1 MARQSVAPVQAGM
14 NRQELSAASPTERE
28 EFPPGTPPL
37 FYEWKPLSGAP
48 VVRLSYDLVDE
59 LNFQAMKGF
68 GAIPRRGA
76 EVGGILIGQVDE
88 LARTVTVTGFQPIEC
103 RHARGPSYILE
114 SDELENLARALAR
127 LEQAEE
133 DGERAVGFF
142 RSNTRETLE
151 LAEEDRALLERFFP
165 GEASICLMVRPF
177 ATRVSEAIFFFKRGG
192 AWTADGPESVIP
204 FRRKELGGGKRP
216 RRPRAESEAPP
227 AGAPQT
233 SYPQATEVIETELP
247 PVSRPLIPIL
257 PREARPTRTSAA
269 SERIPIPDLPE
280 FGEDQPAKVRGT
292 WVWIPL
298 SFVFLLLGIV
308 LGFQIAMSFNTGRG
322 EQRNAPD
329 VYGLGLSV
337 TEAQGS
343 LHLKWNAS
351 LPAFRNASKGNLSI
365 QDGDNT
371 KTVEITRE
379 DIERGGILYRRATP
393 AVRFRLEIPQGE
405 RSTVSESVDYNR
417 AEDQRRGVN

>member
-1 MARQSVAPVQAGM
+1 M
-14 NRQELSAASPTERE
+14 NRQELSAASPTEKG

-76 EVGGILIGQVDE
+76 EVGGVLIGQVDE
-88 LARTVTVTGFQPIEC
+88 RARTVTVTGFQPFQC
-103 RHARGPSYILE
+103 KHARGPSYILE
-114 SDELENLARALAR
+114 SDELDNLAQTLSR
-127 LEQAEE
+127 LEPAEE
-133 DGERAVGFF
+133 GGERAVGFF
-142 RSNTRETLE
+142 RSNTRDSLE
-151 LAEEDRALLERFFP
+151 LSEEDRALLDRFFP
-165 GEASICLMVRPF
+165 GETSICLMVRPF
-177 ATRVSEAIFFFKRGG
+177 ATRVSEAIIFFKRGG
-192 AWTADGPESVIP
+192 AWTTDGPESVIP

-216 RRPRAESEAPP
+216 RRPRAESEPTPAGTQASHPP
-227 AGAPQT
+227 A
-233 SYPQATEVIETELP
+233 TEAIETELP
-247 PVSRPLIPIL
+247 PVSRPLIPLL
-257 PREARPTRTSAA
+257 PREARHARNSAA
-269 SERIPIPDLPE
+269 SEKIPLPDLPE
-280 FGEDQPAKVRGT
+280 FEEDHLAKVRGT

-308 LGFQIAMSFNTGRG
+308 LGFQIAMSFNTGKG
-322 EQRNAPD
+322 QKGSAPD
-329 VYGLGLSV
+329 PYGLELSV
-337 TEAQGS
+337 TEADGS

-351 LPAFRNASKGNLSI
+351 LPAFRNASKGNLHI

-393 AVRFRLEIPQGE
+393 VVRFRLEIPQGE
-405 RSTVSESVDYNR
+405 RSAVSESVDYGR
-417 AEDQRRGVN
+417 AEDQSRGVN

>member
-1 MARQSVAPVQAGM
+1 M
-14 NRQELSAASPTERE
+14 NRQELSAASPTERAE
-28 EFPPGTPPL
+28 SPPGTLPL
-37 FYEWKPLSGAP
+37 FYEWKPSSGAP
-48 VVRLSYDLVDE
+48 VIRLSYDLVDE

-88 LARTVTVTGFQPIEC
+88 RARTVTLTGYQPIEC
-103 RHARGPSYILE
+103 KHARGPSYILE
-114 SDELENLARALAR
+114 SDELENLATALAR
-127 LEQAEE
+127 LEPAEE
-133 DGERAVGFF
+133 GGERAAGFF
-142 RSNTRETLE
+142 RSNTRETLD

-165 GEASICLMVRPF
+165 GELSICLMVRPF
-177 ATRVSEAIFFFKRGG
+177 ATRVSEGIFFFKRGG
-192 AWTADGPESVIP
+192 AWTADGPETVFP

-216 RRPRAESEAPP
+216 RRTATESEPPP
-227 AGAPQT
+227 AASRASSPPT
-233 SYPQATEVIETELP
+233 TEVMETELP

-280 FGEDQPAKVRGT
+280 FGEDQPAKMRGT

-308 LGFQIAMSFNTGRG
+308 LGFQIAMSFTTGKG
-322 EQRNAPD
+322 PQENAADP
-329 VYGLGLSV
+329 YGLELSV
-337 TEAQGS
+337 TEADGS

-351 LPAFRNASKGNLSI
+351 LPAFRNASKGHLSI

-393 AVRFRLEIPQGE
+393 VVRFRLEIPQGE
-405 RSTVSESVDYNR
+405 RSAVSESVDYGR
-417 AEDQRRGVN
+417 TEDQRRGVD

>member
-14 NRQELSAASPTERE
+14 NRQELSTASPTDRV
-28 EFPPGTPPL
+28 EFPPGTRPL
-37 FYEWKPLSGAP
+37 FYEWRPLSGAP

-76 EVGGILIGQVDE
+76 EVGGILTGQVDE
-88 LARTVTVTGFQPIEC
+88 RTRTVTVTGFQPIEC

-114 SDELENLARALAR
+114 SDELENFARTLAR
-127 LEQAEE
+127 LEAAAE

-142 RSNTRETLE
+142 RSNTRETLD

-165 GEASICLMVRPF
+165 GEAGICLMVRPY
-177 ATRVSEAIFFFKRGG
+177 ATRVSEAIFIFKRGG
-192 AWTADGPESVIP
+192 AWTTDGPESVFP
-204 FRRKELGGGKRP
+204 FRRKELGGGTRP

-227 AGAPQT
+227 AGA
-233 SYPQATEVIETELP
+233 QASHPPTAEVVETELP

-257 PREARPTRTSAA
+257 PREARQTRTPAA
-269 SERIPIPDLPE
+269 SDRIPIPELPE
-280 FGEDQPAKVRGT
+280 FDEDQPAKVRGT

-308 LGFQIAMSFNTGRG
+308 LGFQIAMSFTTSQG
-322 EQRNAPD
+322 EQGNALD
-329 VYGLGLSV
+329 VFGLGLTV

-343 LHLKWNAS
+343 LHLKWDAS
-351 LPAFRNASKGNLSI
+351 LPAFRNASKGSLYI

-405 RSTVSESVDYNR
+405 RSAVSESIDYGR
-417 AEDQRRGVN
+417 EEDQRPGVK